1 MKIGIGLIA
10 AAVVCGI
17 SPVPVFA
24 KTAKECTGSSAASG
38 PKSTFGAEMHQNALS
53 LAVPR

>member
-17 SPVPVFA
+17 SAAPAVR
-24 KTAKECTGSSAASG
+24 KTAKECT
-38 PKSTFGAEMHQNALS
+38 AEWRA
-53 LAVPR
+53 

>member
-17 SPVPVFA
+17 SVGPTFA
-24 KTAKECTGSSAASG
+24 KTAKECTAEWRADRVLPTPGG
-38 PKSTFGAEMHQNALS
+38 P
-53 LAVPR
+53 